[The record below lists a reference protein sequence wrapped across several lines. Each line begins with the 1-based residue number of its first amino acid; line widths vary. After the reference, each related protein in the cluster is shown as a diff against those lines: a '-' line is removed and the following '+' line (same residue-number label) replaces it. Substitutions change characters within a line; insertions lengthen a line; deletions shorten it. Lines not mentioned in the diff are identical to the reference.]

1 MTDVI
6 DKASEIEQQQTAQA
20 IAACR
25 STEETPYE
33 LNGHR
38 FCLDCGIELTTAR
51 LLAMP
56 NAVRDIDCQVLH
68 ERDLKHYRQG
78 RK

>member
-25 STEETPYE
+25 PAEETPHE

-38 FCLDCGIELTTAR
+38 FCLDCGTELTTAR

-56 NAVRDIDCQVLH
+56 SAVRDIDCQELH
-68 ERDLKHYRQG
+68 ERQSKHYRKG
-78 RK
+78 RL